1 MGHAQAGY
9 MGTYHYMSVK
19 HLQRYVNE
27 FTGRHNIRDMDT
39 IDQMC
44 DVVAGLIG
52 RRLMYKELV
61 A

>member
-1 MGHAQAGY
+1 
-9 MGTYHYMSVK
+9 MSWK

-39 IDQMC
+39 ICQMH
-44 DVVAGLIG
+44 DVVAGLAG